1 MYIDIDFV
9 FLLVHL
15 HDEFIRASIN
25 TRKKN
30 QKNVKNATSSQ
41 KKKTLKEIMS
51 SMGKEERDK
60 LQVILKVHIYFNC
73 VFDVFR
79 DSIN

>member
-1 MYIDIDFV
+1 MYINIEFV

-30 QKNVKNATSSQ
+30 QNNVKNASSSQ
-41 KKKTLKEIMS
+41 KKKSLKEIMS

-60 LQVILKVHIYFNC
+60 LHVILKVHN
-73 VFDVFR
+73 
-79 DSIN
+79 